1 MFKATIFFV
10 GLLSIA
16 RISALIRRASTPLAT
31 PRVCFALFLFAIG
44 LSSQATAQ
52 SCVNLQCFQVT
63 CLGSATTSISGTVY
77 APNGADPIPNVIV
90 YVPNGTVEPFVDGP
104 ADDTEASLVTGS
116 PLVSTTTAANGTFT
130 LTDVPAGTAFPLVLQ
145 AGRWRRQLTV
155 PSVTSCVNTPV
166 SNFNPAEDV
175 FARFP
180 KTQVEGDI
188 PKMALATGA
197 VDALECSLRKIGIAD
212 TEFTDYTVNVT
223 GLSEPGRISLFEGSG
238 SSGVK
243 AGGTVHTEDELVGS
257 TSSSISGS
265 LLGNYNVLLLP
276 CQGIN
281 GYIDADGRGNAIT
294 FADEGGRI
302 FATHHSVLYLNQD
315 ASIDAAADWRGLTS
329 DSIGAGEATIDT
341 SFSSGMTLA
350 QWLQDIGATST
361 LGQVAMTSLFSDQ
374 TGINLPTQ
382 SWAAFNTAEFGVA
395 SPILQLS
402 FYTPVGAAAADQF
415 GRVMYNEYHVDTAST
430 NSSVTFPAECT
441 GSLAKTAAF
450 TAQEHMLEYSLFDL
464 MNFSLPVV
472 APTVSIGITH
482 SPSTFTGGDGG
493 DTITVT
499 VDNTGVSAIPTTPP
513 VYLTAT
519 LPAGLT
525 PVAMTDS
532 AGIYSCN
539 ISTLTCTL
547 TSAWGASVSDP
558 VTITVEVAAN
568 VSEGSPSVSATV
580 ASAGFSSNVT
590 SPITLNIDT
599 APAGTVTT
607 GASVSAGT
615 VDLQSTGSATAAF
628 AISAGTTVGTISVVT
643 QGATGLDFTNAGS
656 GTCTT
661 TTYGSSAS
669 CTVNVTFTPTHPGP
683 RYGAVEVLDGSGN
696 LLATQYI
703 TAIGVSPQLIFSP
716 DVQSSLGG
724 GFSQPDGVATD
735 SSGNIY
741 VADQA
746 NNAVKKLPSG
756 CSTSSC
762 VTTIGGG
769 FSSPYGIAVD
779 GAGNVWVAD
788 NGNNAV
794 KKIPG
799 GCTTS
804 SCVITVD
811 GAIGSPAGLAV
822 DGFGNVFV
830 TDSGDGIVFEIPQGC
845 TASSCTVSLGGGFG
859 TLYGI
864 AVDGNGNVFVADNG
878 NAAVKELPASCTTTS
893 CVSTLGGGISQP
905 YSVVV
910 DASGNVF
917 VGDQGSSA
925 VRKIPSGCT
934 SSSCVSTLSGT
945 FLHPVGVALDGSG
958 NLFVSDTST
967 TVVAKLDFA
976 DPPALTFP
984 STRVGS
990 TSSAQSVIASN
1001 DGNAVLNLTASGLTA
1016 PTDFLQTAGGGSPP
1030 DCADSG
1036 AVTAGA
1042 SCNLS
1047 LEFGPQSTGSFSETF
1062 VLTDNN
1068 LNVTAATQSISLG
1081 GTAIPAD
1088 STSTAVGVSPSPPI
1102 VGQTATITATV
1113 SDTTN
1118 ISTVPTGS
1126 VTFSDSV
1133 DGSLNGGAAVALV
1146 SGVASLTGVILSGSI
1161 GTSHTIT
1168 ANYQGV
1174 ADTFLASS
1182 NTATVVMAAAPTTTG
1197 LGVVPSGSVVAGTTV
1212 SFTAT
1217 VAPAPVGS
1225 PTGTVSF
1232 YNGATLLGSGPV
1244 NSSGIATFATSTLPA
1259 GVLSLTAVYSGN
1271 TGFAGSTSPAV
1282 NETVEAVT
1290 TTTLIATPNPAVA
1303 GQSVTITAT
1312 VLPAPTGSST
1322 GTVSFYDGETL
1333 LGSGPVNSSGIA
1345 TFITSSLPAGILSL
1359 TAVYSG
1365 NTGFAGSTSPA
1376 VSETVKAETTT
1387 TLVATPN
1394 PAVPGQSVT
1403 ITATV
1408 LPAPTG
1414 SSPGT
1419 ISFYNGET
1427 LLGSGPVN
1435 SSGIATFITSSLPTG
1450 VLSLTAVYSGNAGF
1464 AGSTSPAVSETV
1476 KAETTTTLVA
1486 TPNPAIAGQSVT
1498 LTGTVLPAPTGSSPG
1513 TVSFYNGETL
1523 LGTDAVNSSGI
1534 ATFTTSSLPAGIL
1547 NLTAVYSGNAG
1558 LAGSTSPAVH
1568 ETVQALTATALAA
1581 APNPAVAA
1589 QSVTFTATVAPAP
1602 TGSSP
1607 ETVSFYNGETLLGT
1621 DAINSS
1627 GIATFATSNLPVA
1640 SNSITAVYSGNA
1652 GFAGSTSSAVIEIVT
1667 VAGSSAT
1674 TTKTALVI
1682 SPNPVADGQPATL
1695 TATVTPAPT
1704 GTPAGIVSFYRG
1716 TTLLGTG
1723 TLNSSGVAA
1732 LTTTSLVAG
1741 DDSITAVYPGDAE
1754 FAASTS
1760 SAVAEVVTT
1769 AYNVTAPPAPVTVAP
1784 GGMATFNISVPPRG
1798 GTFDKVVTMSASG
1811 LPPGAVATFNPPTV
1825 TPGSTGAPTVMTIQ
1839 LPQLIAGIVP
1849 IRTPAAPQTPVLLG
1863 LFSLLFAA
1871 CGVLCGIRQTRFLRL
1886 VLAAAA
1892 LAVATLM
1899 FTGCGGG
1906 LPGRSSTP
1914 PGSYI
1919 ITVTGTSGALHE
1931 STTVTLGV
1939 E

>member
-1 MFKATIFFV
+1 MSKATILLV
-10 GLLSIA
+10 GLLPIA
-16 RISALIRRASTPLAT
+16 HIAAVIRRGRNARRAHWRGRLLRYAAPSL
-31 PRVCFALFLFAIG
+31 LGMAIG
-44 LSSQATAQ
+44 LSSHAAAQ

-77 APNGADPIPNVIV
+77 APNGLDPIPNVIV

-116 PLVSTTTAANGTFT
+116 PLVTTTTTANGTFT
-130 LTDVPAGTAFPLVLQ
+130 LTDVPAATTFPLVLQ

-166 SNFNPAEDV
+166 SNFNPSEDV

-212 TEFTDYTVNVT
+212 TEFTDYTVDAA
-223 GLSEPGRISLFEGSG
+223 GLSKPGRISLFEGSG
-238 SSGVK
+238 NSGVK
-243 AGGTVHTEDELVGS
+243 AGGTVHTEDQLVGS

-276 CQGIN
+276 CQGTN
-281 GYIDADGRGNAIT
+281 GYIDSDGRGNAIT
-294 FADEGGRI
+294 FAGEGGRI

-315 ASIDAAADWRGLTS
+315 ASIDGAADWRGLTS

-374 TGINLPTQ
+374 TAINVPTQ
-382 SWAAFNTAEFGVA
+382 SWATFNSAEFGVA
-395 SPILQLS
+395 TPVLQLS
-402 FYTPVGAAAADQF
+402 FYTPVDAAPADQF
-415 GRVMYNEYHVDTAST
+415 GRVMYNEYHVDTTST
-430 NSSVTFPAECT
+430 SSSVTFPAECT
-441 GSLAKTAAF
+441 GSLAKAAAF

-482 SPSTFTGGDGG
+482 SPSTFIGGDAG

-499 VDNTGVSAIPTTPP
+499 VDNTGASAIPTIPA
-513 VYLTAT
+513 VYLTVT
-519 LPAGLT
+519 LPAGLI

-539 ISTLTCTL
+539 LSTLTCTL

-558 VTITVEVAAN
+558 VTITVGVAAN
-568 VSEGSPSVSATV
+568 VSEGSPSVSGTV

-590 SPITLNIDT
+590 SPITLNIDS

-607 GASVSAGT
+607 GASISAGT
-615 VDLQSTGSATAAF
+615 VELQSTGSATANF

-669 CTVNVTFTPTHPGP
+669 CTVNVIFSPAHPGP
-683 RYGAVEVLDGSGN
+683 RLGAVELLNGSGI

-716 DVQSSLGG
+716 NVQSSLGG

-741 VADQA
+741 VADRA
-746 NNAVKKLPSG
+746 NNAVKKIPGG

-769 FSSPYGIAVD
+769 FSSPYGIAMD

-794 KKIPG
+794 KKIPS
-799 GCTTS
+799 GCTAS

-822 DGFGNVFV
+822 DGFGNIFV
-830 TDSGDGIVFEIPQGC
+830 TDSGDGIVLEIPQGC
-845 TASSCTVSLGGGFG
+845 SASSCTVSLGGGFG

-864 AVDGNGNVFVADNG
+864 AVDGNGNVFVADNS
-878 NAAVKELPASCTTTS
+878 NAAVKELPASCTTAS

-910 DASGNVF
+910 DASGSVF
-917 VGDQGSSA
+917 VGDQGTSA
-925 VRKIPSGCT
+925 VRRIPSSCA
-934 SSSCVSTLSGT
+934 SSTCVSTLNGT

-967 TVVAKLDFA
+967 TVVAKLDFV

-990 TSSAQSVIASN
+990 TSVAQSVIAGN
-1001 DGNAVLNLTASGLTA
+1001 DGNAGLNFTSSGLTA
-1016 PTDFLQTAGGGSPP
+1016 PTDFLSVAGGGSPP
-1030 DCADSG
+1030 DCSDSG
-1036 AVTAGA
+1036 TVTAGA

-1047 LEFGPQSTGSFSETF
+1047 LEFRPQSTGSFSESF
-1062 VLTDNN
+1062 VLSDNS
-1068 LNVTAATQSISLG
+1068 LNVTALTQSISLS

-1102 VGQTATITATV
+1102 VGQAATITATV
-1113 SDTTN
+1113 RDTTN

-1133 DGSLNGGAAVALV
+1133 DGSLNGGAAVTLV

-1174 ADTFLASS
+1174 EDTFVASS
-1182 NTATVVMAAAPTTTG
+1182 NAATVVMAAAPTTTS
-1197 LGVVPSGSVVAGTTV
+1197 LGVAPSGSVVAGTVVT
-1212 SFTAT
+1212 FTAT
-1217 VAPAPVGS
+1217 VAPDPTGSPAGTVSFYNGETLLGGGPVNSSGMATFTTSSLPTGALSLTAVYSGNAGFAGSTSPPVNETVEALTTTTLIATPNPAVAGQSATLTGTVAPAPTGS

-1232 YNGATLLGSGPV
+1232 YNGETLLGGGPV
-1244 NSSGIATFATSTLPA
+1244 NSSGIATFTMSSLPA
-1259 GVLSLTAVYSGN
+1259 GILTLTAVYSGN

-1290 TTTLIATPNPAVA
+1290 TTTLIAAPNPAIT
-1303 GQSVTITAT
+1303 GQSVTLTGT
-1312 VLPAPTGSST
+1312 VVPAPIGSST
-1322 GTVSFYDGETL
+1322 GTVSFYEGEAL
-1333 LGSGPVNSSGIA
+1333 LGAGPVNSTGIA
-1345 TFITSSLPAGILSL
+1345 TFITSSLPAGVLSL

-1365 NTGFAGSTSPA
+1365 NTGFAGSTSP
-1376 VSETVKAETTT
+1376 S
-1387 TLVATPN
+1387 
-1394 PAVPGQSVT
+1394 
-1403 ITATV
+1403 
-1408 LPAPTG
+1408 
-1414 SSPGT
+1414 
-1419 ISFYNGET
+1419 
-1427 LLGSGPVN
+1427 
-1435 SSGIATFITSSLPTG
+1435 
-1450 VLSLTAVYSGNAGF
+1450 
-1464 AGSTSPAVSETV
+1464 
-1476 KAETTTTLVA
+1476 
-1486 TPNPAIAGQSVT
+1486 
-1498 LTGTVLPAPTGSSPG
+1498 
-1513 TVSFYNGETL
+1513 
-1523 LGTDAVNSSGI
+1523 
-1534 ATFTTSSLPAGIL
+1534 
-1547 NLTAVYSGNAG
+1547 
-1558 LAGSTSPAVH
+1558 VH
-1568 ETVQALTATALAA
+1568 ETLQALTATALAA
-1581 APNPAVAA
+1581 TPNPAVAA
-1589 QSVTFTATVAPAP
+1589 QSVTFTATIVPAP
-1602 TGSSP
+1602 TGSP
-1607 ETVSFYNGETLLGT
+1607 AGTVSFYNGETLLGP
-1621 DAINSS
+1621 DAVNSS
-1627 GIATFATSNLPVA
+1627 GIATFATSNLSVA

-1652 GFAGSTSSAVIEIVT
+1652 GFAGSTSTAVIEIVT
-1667 VAGSSAT
+1667 ATGSSAT
-1674 TTKTALVI
+1674 TTKTGLMV

-1695 TATVTPAPT
+1695 SATVMPAPT
-1704 GTPAGIVSFYRG
+1704 GTPAGIVSFYSG

-1723 TLNSSGVAA
+1723 TLSSSGVAT
-1732 LTTTSLVAG
+1732 LTSNSLVAG
-1741 DDSITAVYPGDAE
+1741 DNSITAVYPGNAE

-1760 SAVAEVVTT
+1760 SAVAVVVTT
-1769 AYNVTAPPAPVTVAP
+1769 AYTVTAPPAPVTVAP

-1798 GTFDKVVTMSASG
+1798 GAFDKEVTMSASG
-1811 LPPGAVATFNPPTV
+1811 LPPGSVATFNPPKV

-1839 LPQLIAGIVP
+1839 LPQLIADVVP
-1849 IRTPAAPQTPVLLG
+1849 ISTPAAPQTPLLVRS
-1863 LFSLLFAA
+1863 FSLMFAG
-1871 CGVLCGIRQTRFLRL
+1871 CGVLWGLRRKGSLRFF
-1886 VLAAAA
+1886 LAAAA

-1899 FTGCGGG
+1899 ITGCGGG

>member
-1 MFKATIFFV
+1 MSKATTAFV
-10 GLLSIA
+10 SLLSIA
-16 RISALIRRASTPLAT
+16 CVRALVRRVLSPLAVAGT
-31 PRVCFALFLFAIG
+31 DSCLSRALTLRTAWSSSRPARWRGPLLRCAAPSLLGVAIG
-44 LSSQATAQ
+44 LSSQAGAQ
-52 SCVNLQCFQVT
+52 SCVNLQCYQVT

-77 APNGADPIPNVIV
+77 APNGADPIPNVLV
-90 YVPNGTVEPFVDGP
+90 YVPNGTVQPFVDGP

-116 PLVSTTTAANGTFT
+116 PLVNTTTAANGTFT

-155 PSVTSCVNTPV
+155 PSVSSCVNTPV
-166 SNFNPAEDV
+166 SNFNPPQDV

-197 VDALECSLRKIGIAD
+197 VDAVECSLRKIGIAD
-212 TEFTDYTVNVT
+212 TEFTDYTVNAT
-223 GLSEPGRISLFEGSG
+223 GLSAPGRISLFEGSG
-238 SSGVK
+238 NSGVK
-243 AGGTVHTEDELVGS
+243 AGATVHTEDQLVGS
-257 TSSSISGS
+257 TSSTIGGS
-265 LLGNYNVLLLP
+265 LLGNYNVLVLP
-276 CQGIN
+276 CQGVN

-294 FADEGGRI
+294 FAGEGGRI

-315 ASIDAAADWRGLTS
+315 AAIDAAADWRGTTS

-341 SFSSGMTLA
+341 GFSSGMTLA

-382 SWAAFNTAEFGVA
+382 SWATFNSAEFGVA
-395 SPILQLS
+395 QPILQLS
-402 FYTPVGAAAADQF
+402 FYTPVGSPAASQF
-415 GRVMYNEYHVDTAST
+415 GRVLYNEYHVDTTST
-430 NSSVTFPAECT
+430 SSSVTFPAECT

-482 SPSTFTGGDGG
+482 SPSTFTGGDAG

-499 VDNTGVSAIPTTPP
+499 VDNTGSLAIPTTPA
-513 VYLTAT
+513 VYLTVT

-525 PVAMTDS
+525 PVSMTDA

-539 ISTLTCTL
+539 ISSLTCTL
-547 TSAWGASVSDP
+547 TSAWAAGVSDP
-558 VTITVEVAAN
+558 VTITVQVAAN
-568 VSEGSPSVSATV
+568 VSAGSPAVSATV

-590 SPITLNIDT
+590 SSITLNIDF

-615 VDLQSTGSATAAF
+615 VELQSTGSATANF

-656 GTCTT
+656 GTCTAR
-661 TTYGSSAS
+661 TYAESAS
-669 CTVNVTFTPTHPGP
+669 CTVNVTFTPAHPGP
-683 RYGAVEVLDGSGN
+683 RYGAVEVLDGGGN

-703 TAIGVSPQLIFSP
+703 SAIGVSPQLIFSP
-716 DVQSSLGG
+716 SVQSALGG

-741 VADQA
+741 VADRA
-746 NNAVKKLPSG
+746 NNAVKKIPIG
-756 CSTSSC
+756 CGTSSC

-794 KKIPG
+794 KRIPA
-799 GCTTS
+799 GCVAS

-811 GAIGSPAGLAV
+811 GAIGSPAGVAV
-822 DGFGNVFV
+822 DGFGNVFA
-830 TDSGDGIVFEIPQGC
+830 TDSSGGIVFEIPQGC
-845 TASSCTVSLGGGFG
+845 STSTCTVSLGGGFG
-859 TLYGI
+859 ILYGI
-864 AVDGNGNVFVADNG
+864 AVDGNGNVFVADNS
-878 NAAVKELPASCTTTS
+878 NAAVKELPASCTNAS

-910 DASGNVF
+910 DASGSVF
-917 VGDQGSSA
+917 VGDQGASA
-925 VRKIPSGCT
+925 VRKIPSGCA
-934 SSSCVSTLSGT
+934 SSTCVSTLSGT
-945 FLHPVGVALDGSG
+945 FPHPLGIALDGSG
-958 NLFVSDTST
+958 NLFVSDSSMT
-967 TVVAKLDFA
+967 TVAKLDFA

-984 STRVGS
+984 STRIGS
-990 TSSAQSVIASN
+990 TSSAQSVIAGN
-1001 DGNAVLNLTASGLTA
+1001 DGNAALNFTASGLTA
-1016 PTDFLQTAGGGSPP
+1016 PADFLQVAGGGTPP

-1047 LEFGPQSTGSFSETF
+1047 LEFGPQSAGSFSQSF

-1068 LNVTAATQSISLG
+1068 LNVTAATQSISLS

-1102 VGQTATITATV
+1102 VGQAATITATV

-1118 ISTVPTGS
+1118 GGTVPTGA

-1133 DGSLNGGAAVALV
+1133 NGSLNGGAPVSLV

-1174 ADTFLASS
+1174 EDLFAASS
-1182 NTATVVMAAAPTTTG
+1182 NSATVVLAGAPTTTA
-1197 LGVVPSGSVVAGTTV
+1197 LVLAPSGSVVAGTAVT
-1212 SFTAT
+1212 FTAT
-1217 VAPAPVGS
+1217 VAPAPTGS

-1232 YNGATLLGSGPV
+1232 YNG
-1244 NSSGIATFATSTLPA
+1244 
-1259 GVLSLTAVYSGN
+1259 
-1271 TGFAGSTSPAV
+1271 
-1282 NETVEAVT
+1282 
-1290 TTTLIATPNPAVA
+1290 
-1303 GQSVTITAT
+1303 
-1312 VLPAPTGSST
+1312 
-1322 GTVSFYDGETL
+1322 ETL
-1333 LGSGPVNSSGIA
+1333 LGSATVNSSGIA
-1345 TFITSSLPAGILSL
+1345 TFITSSLPA
-1359 TAVYSG
+1359 
-1365 NTGFAGSTSPA
+1365 
-1376 VSETVKAETTT
+1376 
-1387 TLVATPN
+1387 
-1394 PAVPGQSVT
+1394 
-1403 ITATV
+1403 
-1408 LPAPTG
+1408 
-1414 SSPGT
+1414 
-1419 ISFYNGET
+1419 
-1427 LLGSGPVN
+1427 
-1435 SSGIATFITSSLPTG
+1435 G

-1476 KAETTTTLVA
+1476 KAVTTTSLMASPNPAIAGQPVTLTGTVSPTPTGSPTGTVSFYNGETLLGSA
-1486 TPNPAIAGQSVT
+1486 TVNSSGIATFITSGLPAGVLSLTAVYSGNAGFAGSTSPAVNLTVKAVTTITLLAAPNPAIAGQSVT
-1498 LTGTVLPAPTGSSPG
+1498 LTGTVAPAPTGSPTG

-1523 LGTDAVNSSGI
+1523 LGTDAVNSSG
-1534 ATFTTSSLPAGIL
+1534 
-1547 NLTAVYSGNAG
+1547 V
-1558 LAGSTSPAVH
+1558 
-1568 ETVQALTATALAA
+1568 
-1581 APNPAVAA
+1581 
-1589 QSVTFTATVAPAP
+1589 
-1602 TGSSP
+1602 
-1607 ETVSFYNGETLLGT
+1607 
-1621 DAINSS
+1621 
-1627 GIATFATSNLPVA
+1627 ATFAIGNLPVA
-1640 SNSITAVYSGNA
+1640 SNTITAVYSGNA

-1667 VAGSSAT
+1667 AVSSITAT
-1674 TTKTALVI
+1674 QTALVV
-1682 SPNPVADGQPATL
+1682 SPNPEADGQPATL
-1695 TATVTPAPT
+1695 AATVTPAPT
-1704 GTPAGIVSFYRG
+1704 GTPAGIVSFYSG

-1723 TLNSSGVAA
+1723 TLNSSGIAT
-1732 LTTTSLVAG
+1732 LTISSLVAG
-1741 DDSITAVYPGDAE
+1741 EDSITAVYPGNAE

-1760 SAVAEVVTT
+1760 SAVAEVVTS
-1769 AYNVTAPPAPVTVAP
+1769 AYTVTAPPAPVAVAP

-1798 GTFDKVVTMSASG
+1798 GAFDKVVTMSASG
-1811 LPPGAVATFNPPTV
+1811 LPPGAVATFNPSTV
-1825 TPGSTGAPTVMTIQ
+1825 TPGTAGAPTVMTVQ

-1849 IRTPAAPQTPVLLG
+1849 SAPAAPQTPVLLRP
-1863 LFSLLFAA
+1863 FSLMLVA
-1871 CGVLCGIRQTRFLRL
+1871 CGVLFGIRRTRFLRL
-1886 VLAAAA
+1886 SLAAAA
-1892 LAVATLM
+1892 LAAATLM
-1899 FTGCGGG
+1899 IPGCGGG

-1919 ITVTGTSGALHE
+1919 ITVTGTSGALQE
-1931 STTVTLGV
+1931 STTVTLEV
-1939 E
+1939 Q